1 MAEGNNATSWER
13 PLAEAYAAL
22 KASEA
27 GLAAA
32 EAQARLAV
40 VGPNRLEEDQRQR
53 DGDGFRELP
62 DGRPL
67 RFGPVSRA
75 SRPLIERAVA
85 RLSPL
90 TSYRRFFTVRYRLS
104 DAELDALTNLDGVD
118 RFAVGASIRNGSEVD
133 GVGVARF
140 VRDRERPRVA
150 DLALLVVDAF
160 QGVGVGHTLLARLAS
175 AALARGIDTFRGM
188 VLIDNAPMLR
198 LLRAL
203 APGLRLAR
211 VDDYYEVEAPLVA
224 GPLSSMTFPSGS
236 ST

>member
-1 MAEGNNATSWER
+1 MTAIAQL
-13 PLAEAYAAL
+13 PLHAPY
-22 KASEA
+22 
-27 GLAAA
+27 
-32 EAQARLAV
+32 V
-40 VGPNRLEEDQRQR
+40 
-53 DGDGFRELP
+53 LP
-62 DGRPL
+62 DGRSL
-67 RFGPVSRA
+67 QFGPITRA
-75 SRPLIERAVA
+75 SRPLIERAIA
-85 RLSPL
+85 GLSPL

-104 DAELDALTNLDGVD
+104 DAELDALTKLDGVN
-118 RFAVGASIRNGSEVD
+118 RFAVGASICNGSGVD

-140 VRDRERPRVA
+140 VRDRERRHVA

-160 QGVGVGHTLLARLAS
+160 QGVGVGHTLLARLAG

-188 VLIDNAPMLR
+188 VLVDNAPMLR

-224 GPLSSMTFPSGS
+224 GPLSSITLPSGS